1 MSWGNWTFGNDQRQQ
16 AADLFLRTGNVN
28 TVFGG
33 SQCFSSGDCGSGYT
47 CAGGR
52 CVPKVSQQSSD
63 GTTSGCGEGS
73 GGGPCNSLTTT
84 NHSATNR
91 VTGETVYGDVI
102 RYHSDGSMSS
112 YQWVPVYA
120 ADGCTIA
127 GCSLE
132 KCGSENA
139 VDCPGARSC
148 RYDAYGTVNC
158 FCGEPEQQ
166 GCSSFC
172 TSYSQSFGGE
182 AAGCSGLACDECS
195 FCEEIFVS
203 ATGSCK
209 QQTNGTAPCHCNPLD
224 VPECTKCN
232 EDGTT
237 SVDLKSCQKCV
248 TITNTECSACDATV
262 ASQTCC
268 YTLEDWEN
276 GLSPVNRC
284 QEEVA
289 KKCAEICDKPDV
301 PPRVD
306 PCQGE
311 CTEEKI
317 GPFAGDC
324 ASVADQIDLADGHRA
339 VITGCIEAGGQAAV
353 LYNDCD
359 MSNVPDECKGCD
371 CNCHNDC
378 PNCQL
383 CGADGTCYQDPDPK
397 CAPGATPSTVTIRT
411 INSDYDE
418 EYLCANYQNCTGIII
433 SSRLVG
439 TSTTTVSTT
448 YADYQARYVNNGT
461 TRPCDTYTR
470 YVTPAGKSW
479 YESGRQGIGGP
490 IVNGHCPGGQYECP
504 IFCNGNRIS
513 SWQEYSSS
521 VSFS

>member
-16 AADLFLRTGNVN
+16 AADLFLKTGNVN

-33 SQCFSSGDCGSGYT
+33 SQCFSSSDCASGYT

-73 GGGPCNSLTTT
+73 SGGPCNSLTTT
-84 NHSATNR
+84 NHSAINT
-91 VTGETVYGDVI
+91 VTGEIVYGDVI
-102 RYHSDGSMSS
+102 RYHSDGTMSS
-112 YQWVPVYA
+112 YQWTPVYA
-120 ADGCTIA
+120 SDGCTIA

-139 VDCPGARSC
+139 VDCPGVRSC
-148 RYDAYGTVNC
+148 RYDAFGTINC
-158 FCGEPEQQ
+158 FCGEPEPQ

-172 TSYSQSFGGE
+172 TAYLQSYGGE

-195 FCEEIFVS
+195 YCEEIFVS
-203 ATGSCK
+203 ASGNCK
-209 QQTNGTAPCHCNPLD
+209 QQTNGTSPCHCNPLD

-237 SVDLKSCQKCV
+237 SVDLRSCQKCV
-248 TITNTECSACDATV
+248 TITNTECPGCDATV
-262 ASQTCC
+262 LTKTCC

-284 QEEVA
+284 QAEIDAE
-289 KKCAEICDKPDV
+289 CAELCDKPDV

-311 CTEEKI
+311 CTEQKI
-317 GPFAGDC
+317 GPIAGNC
-324 ASVADQIDLADGHRA
+324 TSVADQISLADGHRS

-359 MSNVPDECKGCD
+359 MTGVPESCKGCD

-378 PNCQL
+378 PSCQL
-383 CGADGTCYQDPDPK
+383 CGSDGTCYPDPS
-397 CAPGATPSTVTIRT
+397 CPV
-411 INSDYDE
+411 
-418 EYLCANYQNCTGIII
+418 
-433 SSRLVG
+433 
-439 TSTTTVSTT
+439 
-448 YADYQARYVNNGT
+448 NGT
-461 TRPCDTYTR
+461 TVWEIERVPYTYYGCSYSPSTGGGGCVNPVNSLTTDGSITTSCAPLPHTPVVTRTDAQISYGPCVQGGSATYWR
-470 YVTPAGKSW
+470 IRDANGAFCSA
-479 YESGRQGIGGP
+479 EFGSGGVGGTFCGGP
-490 IVNGHCPGGQYECP
+490 PQPGETP
-504 IFCNGNRIS
+504 RL
-513 SWQEYSSS
+513 
-521 VSFS
+521 VSATPC